1 MCTYVCLYVSAN
13 EPKCTYVG
21 IYMYVCMC
29 VCVMYVYVRIYI
41 CIRNVYVHRGEGHVC
56 NSYKGKRFRTITSS
70 DKGG

>member
-41 CIRNVYVHRGEGHVC
+41 YVYVMYTYIEAKDTYVIPTRA
-56 NSYKGKRFRTITSS
+56 KGSER
-70 DKGG
+70 

>member
-1 MCTYVCLYVSAN
+1 MSTYVCLYISA
-13 EPKCTYVG
+13 KCTYVG
-21 IYMYVCMC
+21 IYIYICVCYVC
-29 VCVMYVYVRIYI
+29 VCAYIYI